1 MKIKTNSKEVVKSDT
16 FYAIKGLTTN
26 GHDYV
31 EEAIKNGAS
40 TIYVEEGIYSKDVI
54 YVEDTKRKL
63 SNDLYNQYSYIF
75 NKLKLI
81 GITGTNGK
89 TTTAYM
95 MYETLNKLNKKTSY
109 IGTIGFHLD
118 GVVTNLDNT
127 TPDILTIYKLLL
139 ASYEAGV
146 EYVCMEVSS
155 HALKLGRVA
164 NLEFDFAIYSNITSD
179 HLDFHNTIDDYVSSK
194 QLLFK
199 QVKKDG
205 ICIINKDDNYYEHM
219 LLSSNN
225 NITYGTNLA
234 SDYVIDKYSIK
245 DNKTTFN
252 LDNTMYSTNVLGKY
266 NVYNITCL
274 IILLELLKVDK
285 SNIGL
290 LVNSLNTPKGRMDS
304 ITYKDNL
311 IIVDY
316 AHTYD
321 AVKKMLNTVKE
332 FAKGKIYSI
341 IGCGGN
347 RDKTKRF
354 PMALVSTNLSDY
366 VIFTNDNPRFEDEKD
381 IINDMTN
388 NLTNYN
394 YEIEYNRKE
403 AIHKGIDLLDKND
416 ILVILGKGH
425 EDYQIIKDKR
435 YYHDDKKEV
444 EEYIKRKK

>member
-40 TIYVEEGIYSKDVI
+40 TIYVEEGIYSKGVI

-225 NITYGTNLA
+225 NITYGTNLT